1 MSKLVQTGA
10 ALSLL
15 ALAACGP
22 SFSSDR
28 DPSIPIPAAATWTW
42 AGGAPDAATNDQAGA
57 SDITHRRI
65 QVAMER
71 EMAAKGYR
79 KVADPAEAVFVVR
92 YGLALKI
99 STEYQ
104 TTSTGM
110 AGYGGYGWGYGYG
123 YGGVSMSTTR
133 PVEIREGAFRVELRS
148 RATDQTAWWGM
159 IQDAVA
165 DRPPTEERIGQ
176 VVAATMREMPTST
189 AN

>member
-1 MSKLVQTGA
+1 MSKLVQAGA
-10 ALSLL
+10 ALGLL

-22 SFSSDR
+22 SLSSDR
-28 DPSIPIPAAATWTW
+28 DPSIPIPAQATWTW
-42 AGGAPDAATNDQAGA
+42 AGGHPDAATNDQAGA

-65 QVAMER
+65 QVAVEKEMEG
-71 EMAAKGYR
+71 KGYR
-79 KVADPAEAVFVVR
+79 KVADPAEATFVVR
-92 YGLALKI
+92 YALALKV

-104 TTSTGM
+104 TTSTGA
-110 AGYGGYGWGYGYG
+110 AGYGGYGWGWGYG

-159 IQDAVA
+159 IQDVVA

-176 VVAATMREMPTST
+176 VVAMTMKGMPASK
-189 AN
+189 

>member
-1 MSKLVQTGA
+1 MSKLNQIGA
-10 ALSLL
+10 ALGLVTL
-15 ALAACGP
+15 VACGP
-22 SFSSDR
+22 SFTSDR

-79 KVADPAEAVFVVR
+79 KVADPAEANFVVR
-92 YGLALKI
+92 YGLALKV

-104 TTSTGM
+104 TTSTGA

-159 IQDAVA
+159 IQDVVA
-165 DRPPTEERIGQ
+165 DQPPTEERIGTI
-176 VVAATMREMPTST
+176 VTATMREMPVSK
-189 AN
+189 